1 MRRRA
6 WIGNPRICLNAKSM
20 NFSTSSRL
28 NALSICLQTSQY
40 LGKQQGGAKSLEACV
55 SRMNEREDCRQETD
69 QRRNNRTIRKARAP
83 IDGNTNKASFSKNAC
98 VKAHVE
104 KMRPMSI

>member
-69 QRRNNRTIRKARAP
+69 KPKTKQPYHPKGAG
-83 IDGNTNKASFSKNAC
+83 GNTNKASFSKNAC